1 MKRRLWAVILT
12 LAMTLPLTGCIDTVS
27 IGERL
32 LVQAMGIDGGPEGFT
47 ITLQVFTPAP
57 AGQQQGGSTGTVS
70 ASDENLAECLSKIY
84 RDTGKR
90 PFFGGCRLVLLGK
103 NVYSESREEVTGLL
117 LSDHE
122 LRPGTPLLLT
132 EDAAALTAA
141 VYDGESVPAVRLEEV
156 WQTACREGLCPE
168 STLLMVIRS
177 QQSLGETSALAVIA
191 DAGGAPV
198 IEGTAIFPP
207 DDTPLSLTPEAWR
220 GAAILTGGAEA
231 MEYRIPYRGGELRVC
246 LHSQAVLGPG
256 EQDGSLRLTVD
267 IGCSVLGYT
276 GDKLHWE
283 SEEAAGIR
291 AAVERTVRRET
302 ETAFSLLRETGA
314 DVFCGLETVK
324 KFFPDHWQ
332 GHSREEI
339 WDSLTLT
346 VDAAVR
352 ITSLGPGADA
362 SR

>member
-1 MKRRLWAVILT
+1 MA
-12 LAMTLPLTGCIDTVS
+12 
-27 IGERL
+27 
-32 LVQAMGIDGGPEGFT
+32 
-47 ITLQVFTPAP
+47 
-57 AGQQQGGSTGTVS
+57 
-70 ASDENLAECLSKIY
+70 
-84 RDTGKR
+84 
-90 PFFGGCRLVLLGK
+90 
-103 NVYSESREEVTGLL
+103 
-117 LSDHE
+117 
-122 LRPGTPLLLT
+122 
-132 EDAAALTAA
+132 
-141 VYDGESVPAVRLEEV
+141 
-156 WQTACREGLCPE
+156 
-168 STLLMVIRS
+168 
-177 QQSLGETSALAVIA
+177 
-191 DAGGAPV
+191 
-198 IEGTAIFPP
+198 
-207 DDTPLSLTPEAWR
+207 SLTPEAWR

-256 EQDGSLRLTVD
+256 EQNGSLRLTVD

-324 KFFPDHWQ
+324 KFSPDHWQ
-332 GHSREEI
+332 GHSREKI